1 MTKLNNEQKYE
12 FYKKRKILRYVI
24 IVLYLCV
31 IALSVCSLV
40 FNISFIY
47 PLLLFIVSAFLV
59 KYRDSLDF
67 KDNKKIQKVRK

>member
-12 FYKKRKILRYVI
+12 YYKKRKVLRYLI
-24 IVLYLCV
+24 IVLYICV
-31 IALSVCSLV
+31 IVLSVCSLV